1 MATSTQQR
9 VPTTLQPMQVQVWHR
24 WHVFRRN
31 GSARFVLYLVAIVTA
46 LDLQPPFFWTIGSS
60 LKPLTEIYVFPP
72 TLWPKEIRWA
82 NYSDVFRLAPFALF
96 IWNTVVITALAM
108 IGQILSASA
117 VAYGFSR
124 FRFPGR
130 EWLFFLV
137 LSTMM
142 LPWQVTIVPTF
153 LLFRYLGWINT
164 FMPLIVPS
172 YFGGG
177 AFYIFLLR
185 QFFMT
190 IPRDLDEAAKIDGAS
205 SVRIFWNILLPLA
218 KPAIATVAIFSFIQH
233 WNEFI
238 APLIFLN
245 STDKFTV
252 SIGLRYFVANPFE
265 SDEPREAI
273 LMAASLIVATPPL
286 ILFFAAQKYFV
297 RGIVTTGLKG

>member
-1 MATSTQQR
+1 MATTEQGVRTVIKNPSIRVGQTKQTPFSQR
-9 VPTTLQPMQVQVWHR
+9 FFTFL
-24 WHVFRRN
+24 
-31 GSARFVLYLVAIVTA
+31 LYLIAVVAA
-46 LDLQPPFFWTIGSS
+46 LAFSIPFLWTIASS
-60 LKPLTEIYVFPP
+60 LKSASELHVFPP
-72 TLWPKEIRWA
+72 TFFPETVRWK
-82 NYSDVFRLAPFALF
+82 NYSDVFTLVPFARF
-96 IWNTVVITALAM
+96 IWNTVIITGLAM
-108 IGQILSASA
+108 VGQIVSAAA

-130 EWLFFLV
+130 DALFFLV

-164 FMPLIVPS
+164 FWPLIIPS

-190 IPRDLDEAAKIDGAS
+190 IPKDLDEAAKLDGAS
-205 SVRIFWNILLPLA
+205 SVRIFWSIILPLA
-218 KPAIATVAIFSFIQH
+218 KAAVATVAIFSFLQH

-238 APLIFLN
+238 GPLIFLN
-245 STDKFTV
+245 STDKFTL
-252 SIGLRYFVANPFE
+252 SIGLRYFLDNPFE

-273 LMAASLIVATPPL
+273 LMAASLIVALPPL
-286 ILFFAAQKYFV
+286 VLFFVAQQYFV

>member
-1 MATSTQQR
+1 MATTNQR
-9 VPTTLQPMQVQVWHR
+9 VSVPVDIHQTKPATGRYALAKHL
-24 WHVFRRN
+24 N
-31 GSARFVLYLVAIVTA
+31 LILLYGVAILSSLA
-46 LDLQPPFFWTIGSS
+46 FSLPFFWTVSSS
-60 LKPLTEIYVFPP
+60 LKPIAEIYQFPP
-72 TLWPKEIRWA
+72 TLWPQNIRWQ
-82 NYSDVFRLAPFALF
+82 NYVDVFRLAPFALF

-117 VAYGFSR
+117 VAFGFTR

-130 EWLFFLV
+130 ETLFFIV

-153 LLFRYLGWINT
+153 ILFRYLGWINT
-164 FMPLIVPS
+164 FLPLIVPS

-177 AFYIFLLR
+177 AFFIFLLR

-190 IPRDLDEAAKIDGAS
+190 IPRDLDEAAKLDGAS
-205 SVRIFWNILLPLA
+205 SVRIFWNIILPLA
-218 KPAIATVAIFSFIQH
+218 KPALATVAIFSFIGH

-245 STDKFTV
+245 STEKFTL
-252 SIGLRYFVANPFE
+252 SIGLRYFTATPFE
-265 SDEPREAI
+265 NDEPREAI
-273 LMAASLIVATPPL
+273 LMAASLIVALPTL

>member
-1 MATSTQQR
+1 MATSSQSSSTPS
-9 VPTTLQPMQVQVWHR
+9 VMSVAVQK
-24 WHVFRRN
+24 RRSVN
-31 GSARFVLYLVAIVTA
+31 RNRLIAESLIYVLVVGAGILFA
-46 LDLQPPFFWTIGSS
+46 LPFLWAIGSS
-60 LKPLTEIYVFPP
+60 LKPMTEIFKFPP
-72 TLWPKEIRWA
+72 TMWPVEPRWE
-82 NYSDVFRLAPFALF
+82 NWLDVFRIAPFARFIYNTIYITLF
-96 IWNTVVITALAM
+96 AM
-108 IGQILSASA
+108 VGQILSASA

-130 EWLFFLV
+130 DPLFFVV

-153 LLFRYLGWINT
+153 LLFRFLGWINT
-164 FMPLIVPS
+164 YFPLILPFF
-172 YFGGG
+172 FGGG

-190 IPRDLDEAAKIDGAS
+190 IPKDLDEAAKIDGAS

-218 KPAIATVAIFSFIQH
+218 KPALATVAIFSFIEH

-245 STDKFTV
+245 SPEKFTV
-252 SIGLRYFVANPFE
+252 SIGLRHFTSSPFE

-273 LMAASLIVATPPL
+273 LMAASLIVAMPVL
-286 ILFFAAQKYFV
+286 LLFFAAQKYFV
-297 RGIVTTGLKG
+297 QGIVTTGLKG